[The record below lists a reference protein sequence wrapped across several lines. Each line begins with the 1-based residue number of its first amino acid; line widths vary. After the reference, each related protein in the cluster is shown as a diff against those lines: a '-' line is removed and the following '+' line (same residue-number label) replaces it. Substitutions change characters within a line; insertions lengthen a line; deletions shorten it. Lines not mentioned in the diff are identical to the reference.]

1 MNQVQSRFNELREQK
16 RKAFIPY
23 IMGGHPDLTSTG
35 ELIKLLAGC
44 GADFIEV
51 GVPFSDPLADGPVIQ
66 QAAVQALRNGC
77 TLEKLLNILKTT
89 IRAQTVPIILM
100 MYYNM
105 ILQRGPA
112 RFFREIQDAGCAGII
127 IPDLPPDEAEEV
139 RKLAEEYQIGLCFLT
154 APTSSDARIIQAAEA
169 STGFLYAVSL
179 KGVTGVRNELAPE
192 LPAFIRKITSL
203 TQKPVAVGFG
213 ISTPGQAATVA
224 QLSDGVIVGSAM
236 IKAIMADSSFAQVK
250 SLAQEL
256 RAAIGTF
263 KK

>member
-23 IMGGHPDLTSTG
+23 IMGGYPELDSTG

-66 QAAVQALRNGC
+66 QAAVQSLKNGC
-77 TLEKLLNILKTT
+77 TLEKLLGSLKEATRVIKT
-89 IRAQTVPIILM
+89 PIILM

-105 ILQRGPA
+105 IFQRSPA
-112 RFFREIQDAGCAGII
+112 RFFQEIQEAGCAGLI
-127 IPDLPPDEAEEV
+127 IPDLPPDEAGEV
-139 RKLAEEYQIGLCFLT
+139 RKLAEDYQIGLCFLT
-154 APTSSDARIIQAAEA
+154 APTSSEPRIMQAAEA

-192 LPAFIRKITSL
+192 LPAFVHKITSL

-213 ISTPGQAATVA
+213 ISTPEQAATVA
-224 QLSDGVIVGSAM
+224 QLADGVIIGSAV
-236 IKAIMADSSFAQVK
+236 IKAIMADASLTRLK

-256 RAAIGTF
+256 RGAIGASG
-263 KK
+263 K